1 MKLNSFIL
9 ILLLFVIF
17 THAQVTVKKVEAF
30 GYKNCI
36 ALENKLVKV
45 ILDPNV
51 GGRILTYELNGKN
64 ILFENPSLNGK
75 TWKEGG
81 PTFEVSA
88 GRFDIGPEKTTP
100 FRASF
105 FNTWK
110 GEIIGKNSAR
120 LISPKDSI
128 LGVEL
133 IREFYLDENSSHLKC
148 VQHIKNIS
156 DTIQNYA
163 HWSRTFAKGGGICL
177 VPLNP
182 NSRLPKGYA
191 NYQFGTSLID
201 FNPPEEPALC
211 VRDGILEILET
222 PKHPKF
228 VMDSNQGWIAYNTKD
243 DLLFIKTFKAN
254 ENTIYGDMM
263 NNQVSIWYYKNE
275 KCEIEPIGPIK
286 TILPGEIV
294 SFTENWYLFE
304 NEYPKNKKLDLKKI
318 QILVNTLKPL
328 H

>member
-1 MKLNSFIL
+1 MKP
-9 ILLLFVIF
+9 LLLFSFLFLIAKQNY
-17 THAQVTVKKVEAF
+17 AQTKVSRVEAF

-36 ALENKLVKV
+36 LLENKKVKV

-51 GGRILTYELNGKN
+51 GGRVLTYELNGKN
-64 ILFENPSLNGK
+64 ILFENPSLNGRI
-75 TWKEGG
+75 WKKGK

-110 GEIIGKNSAR
+110 GEITGLNSAK
-120 LISPKDSI
+120 LTSKKDTI
-128 LGVEL
+128 LGVQL
-133 IREFYLDENSSHLKC
+133 IREFYLDNKSSHLKC

-191 NYQFGTSLID
+191 IYQFGTSLID
-201 FNPPEEPALC
+201 FNPPKENALR
-211 VRDGILEILET
+211 VRDGVLEILDT
-222 PKHPKF
+222 PKNPKF
-228 VMDSNQGWIAYNTKD
+228 VMDSNQGWIAYNSKD
-243 DLLFIKTFKAN
+243 DLLFIKTFKADKN
-254 ENTIYGDMM
+254 VIYGDMM
-263 NNQVSIWYYKNE
+263 NNQVSIWYYKDE
-275 KCEIEPIGPIK
+275 KCEIEPIGPIES
-286 TILPGEIV
+286 ILPGEIA
-294 SFTENWYLFE
+294 SFTEDWWLLE
-304 NEYPKNKKLDLKKI
+304 NKYPEGRKLNLKKI
-318 QILVNTLKPL
+318 KDIVNNLK
-328 H
+328 